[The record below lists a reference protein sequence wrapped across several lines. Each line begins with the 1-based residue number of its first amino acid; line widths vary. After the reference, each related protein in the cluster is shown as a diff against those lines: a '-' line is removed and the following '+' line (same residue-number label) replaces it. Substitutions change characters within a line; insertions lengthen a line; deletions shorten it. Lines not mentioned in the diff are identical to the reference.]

1 MQVTHQG
8 RLTEWN
14 DERGFGFVTPLDGG
28 PAAFVHISGFTQRL
42 RRPKLNDLLV
52 YSIEHDQRGRPRAS
66 DISFLRHAQ
75 SKRET
80 SGGWQLVPVI
90 IVSVLSVVLCTA
102 VLLGSI
108 PPAVLGLYAFM
119 SVLLYLMYAA
129 DKSAAVSG
137 KWRISE
143 ATLHLVALLGGW
155 PGGLIAR
162 HRLRHKT
169 IKQPFRFIFWCTV
182 VLNCIGLWVCF
193 IIYLFRA

>member
-1 MQVTHQG
+1 MTHQG

-14 DERGFGFVTPLDGG
+14 DERGFGFVTPLGGG
-28 PAAFVHISGFTQRL
+28 PTAFVHISHFPRHL

-52 YSIEHDQRGRPRAS
+52 YSVEHDQRGRPRAS
-66 DISFLRHAQ
+66 DISFLRLAQ
-75 SKRET
+75 SKREA

-90 IVSVLSVVLCTA
+90 IVSVFSVVLGTA

-108 PPAVLGLYAFM
+108 PLPVLGLYAFM
-119 SVLLYLMYAA
+119 SVVLYFMYAA
-129 DKSAAVSG
+129 DKSAAISG

-169 IKQPFRFIFWCTV
+169 IKQPFRFVFWCTV
-182 VLNCIGLWVCF
+182 VLNCIGLWVGF
-193 IIYLFRA
+193 IIYIFRA

>member
-1 MQVTHQG
+1 MTHQG

-14 DERGFGFVTPLDGG
+14 DERGFGFVTPLGGG
-28 PAAFVHISGFTQRL
+28 PTAFVHISHFPRHL

-52 YSIEHDQRGRPRAS
+52 YSIEYDQRGRPRAS
-66 DISFLRHAQ
+66 DISFLRLAQ
-75 SKRET
+75 SKLEA

-90 IVSVLSVVLCTA
+90 IVSVFSVVLGTA

-108 PPAVLGLYAFM
+108 PLPVLGLYAFM
-119 SVLLYLMYAA
+119 SVVLYLMYAA
-129 DKSAAVSG
+129 DKSAAIKG
-137 KWRISE
+137 RWRTSE

-169 IKQPFRFIFWCTV
+169 IKQPFRFVFWCTV
-182 VLNCIGLWVCF
+182 VLNCIGLWVGF
-193 IIYLFRA
+193 IIYLFRT

>member
-1 MQVTHQG
+1 MTHQG

-14 DERGFGFVTPLDGG
+14 DERGFGFVTPLGGG
-28 PAAFVHISGFTQRL
+28 PTAFVHISHFPRHL

-52 YSIEHDQRGRPRAS
+52 YSIEYDQRGRPRAS
-66 DISFLRHAQ
+66 DISFLRLAQ
-75 SKRET
+75 SKLEA

-90 IVSVLSVVLCTA
+90 IVSVFSVVLGTA

-108 PPAVLGLYAFM
+108 PLPVLGLYAFM
-119 SVLLYLMYAA
+119 SVVLYLMYAA
-129 DKSAAVSG
+129 DKSAAIKG
-137 KWRISE
+137 RWRTSE

-169 IKQPFRFIFWCTV
+169 IKQPFRFVFWCTV
-182 VLNCIGLWVCF
+182 VLNCIGLWVGF

>member
-1 MQVTHQG
+1 MTHQG

-14 DERGFGFVTPLDGG
+14 DERGFGFVTPLGGG
-28 PAAFVHISGFTQRL
+28 PTAFVHISHFPRHL

-52 YSIEHDQRGRPRAS
+52 YSVEHDQRGRPRAS
-66 DISFLRHAQ
+66 DISFLRLAQ
-75 SKRET
+75 SKREA

-90 IVSVLSVVLCTA
+90 IVSVFSVVLGTA

-108 PPAVLGLYAFM
+108 PLPVLGLYAFM
-119 SVLLYLMYAA
+119 SVVLYFMYAA
-129 DKSAAVSG
+129 DKSAAISG

-162 HRLRHKT
+162 HTLRHKT
-169 IKQPFRFIFWCTV
+169 IKQPFRFVFWCTV
-182 VLNCIGLWVCF
+182 VLNCIGLWVGF
-193 IIYLFRA
+193 IIYIFRA

>member
-1 MQVTHQG
+1 MTHQG

-14 DERGFGFVTPLDGG
+14 DERGFGFVTPLGGG
-28 PAAFVHISGFTQRL
+28 PTAFVHISHFPRHL

-52 YSIEHDQRGRPRAS
+52 YSIEYDQRGRPRAS
-66 DISFLRHAQ
+66 DISFLRLAQ
-75 SKRET
+75 SKREA
-80 SGGWQLVPVI
+80 SGGWQLAPFI
-90 IVSVLSVVLCTA
+90 IVSVFSVVLGTA

-108 PPAVLGLYAFM
+108 PLPVLGLYAFM
-119 SVLLYLMYAA
+119 SVVLYFMYAA
-129 DKSAAVSG
+129 DKSAAISG

-162 HRLRHKT
+162 HTLRHKT
-169 IKQPFRFIFWCTV
+169 IKQPFRFVFWCTV
-182 VLNCIGLWVCF
+182 VLNCIGLWVGF

>member
-1 MQVTHQG
+1 MTHQG

-28 PAAFVHISGFTQRL
+28 PIAFFQISGFPRLL

-75 SKRET
+75 SNRKT

-90 IVSVLSVVLCTA
+90 IVSVFSVVLSAA

-108 PPAVLGLYAFM
+108 PLPVLGRMARRTDR
-119 SVLLYLMYAA
+119 AA
-129 DKSAAVSG
+129 
-137 KWRISE
+137 
-143 ATLHLVALLGGW
+143 
-155 PGGLIAR
+155 
-162 HRLRHKT
+162 RLRHKT

-182 VLNCIGLWVCF
+182 VLNCIGLWVGF
-193 IIYLFRA
+193 IIYLFGA